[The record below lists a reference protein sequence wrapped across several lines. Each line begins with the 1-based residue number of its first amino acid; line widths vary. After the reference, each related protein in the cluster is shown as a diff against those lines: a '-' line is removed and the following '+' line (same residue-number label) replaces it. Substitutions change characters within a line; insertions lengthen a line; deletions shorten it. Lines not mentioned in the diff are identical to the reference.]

1 MTKYIMWSQ
10 KNSEVHRVEPKNSEI
25 HRVRID
31 AGITDDATRGTPAV
45 LCVVKATMLAR
56 LDGGAIWRP
65 SRPTLDLARLG
76 APEGGL
82 RGEALDLALE
92 FRDLRRR
99 GLGRG
104 LLSSSRRSSDVRDR
118 HRSRAAL
125 CRGEPRPRVGVMLRS
140 KVTEFMATATSASL
154 SGGSPIAA
162 PRVRDNEAGC
172 LDRF

>member
-1 MTKYIMWSQ
+1 MWSRKTAKYIVWSQ
-10 KNSEVHRVEPKNSEI
+10 KTAKYIVCAR
-25 HRVRID
+25 RVRID
-31 AGITDDATRGTPAV
+31 AGITDDATRGDPAV

-92 FRDLRRR
+92 LRDLRRR

-104 LLSSSRRSSDVRDR
+104 LRVPRRLRRGALELGLERRDPR
-118 HRSRAAL
+118 REGL
-125 CRGEPRPRVGVMLRS
+125 RGLGV
-140 KVTEFMATATSASL
+140 
-154 SGGSPIAA
+154 A
-162 PRVRDNEAGC
+162 PR
-172 LDRF
+172 